1 MHSFTEAVQYLKAGC
16 AVRRDLWP
24 EGIFLRMNITGFVFK
39 HFSDGTSTY
48 WEPSQ
53 LEIFGADNWELLPDD

>member
-1 MHSFTEAVQYLKAGC
+1 MYSFSKAIEYLKAGC

-24 EGIFLRMNITGFVFK
+24 EGVYLQMNITGFVFK
-39 HFSDGTSTY
+39 RINGISVY